1 MRAGFSALHDSAIG
15 LPTVRLPHVSSREG
29 FPGQAFFDAVYT
41 GDAPWDIGAAQ
52 PDLLDLIEAF
62 PPHGRVVDLGCGTG
76 DLVIALAARGHDV
89 LGLDFAAAAIAEAEW
104 RLQVEPPEV
113 RARAEL
119 RVGDAL
125 RPSLLAGEIGS
136 AVDSGFFH
144 LFDAETRVQLVH
156 ELGRALP
163 VGGRY
168 YMLGFAIA
176 IPAPDVP
183 RQVTTEELGALF
195 SEEAGWKV
203 LDLRDAAFR
212 TRGFDDIPSLALCA
226 ERTRRW

>member
-1 MRAGFSALHDSAIG
+1 MSG
-15 LPTVRLPHVSSREG
+15 EG

-41 GDAPWDIGAAQ
+41 GDVPWDIGAPQ
-52 PDLLDLIEAF
+52 PDLIDLIEAF

-76 DLVIALAARGHDV
+76 DLVIAIAAQGHQV
-89 LGLDFAAAAIAEAEW
+89 LGVDFAAAAIEEAEW

-113 RARAEL
+113 RARVEL
-119 RVGDAL
+119 QVGDAL

-136 AVDSGFFH
+136 VVDSGFYH
-144 LFDAETRVQLVH
+144 LFDAETRATLVH
-156 ELGRALP
+156 DLGRALP

-183 RQVTTEELGALF
+183 KQVTAEELGELF
-195 SEEAGWKV
+195 SEEAGWKI
-203 LDLRDAAFR
+203 LEIRAGSFR
-212 TRGFDDIPSLALCA
+212 TRGFDEIPSVALCA
-226 ERTRRW
+226 ERTGRRGVSAEARVST

>member
-1 MRAGFSALHDSAIG
+1 
-15 LPTVRLPHVSSREG
+15 VSSSEG
-29 FPGQAFFDAVYT
+29 FPGQAFFDAVYA

-52 PDLLDLIEAF
+52 PDLMELIEAF
-62 PPHGRVVDLGCGTG
+62 PPFGRVVDLGCGTG
-76 DLVIALAARGHDV
+76 DLVIALAARGHEV
-89 LGLDFAAAAIAEAEW
+89 LGVDFAAAAIEEAER

-125 RPSLLAGEIGS
+125 RPSLLAAEIGS
-136 AVDSGFFH
+136 AVDSGFYH
-144 LFDAETRVQLVH
+144 LFDADTRGGLVH

-168 YMLGFAIA
+168 YLLGFAIA

-183 RQVTTEELGALF
+183 RQITAEELEGLF
-195 SEEAGWKV
+195 SAEAGWNI
-203 LDLRDAAFR
+203 LELRPAGFR
-212 TRGFDDIPSLALCA
+212 TRGYDTIPSLAMCA
-226 ERTRRW
+226 ERVGRR